1 MKFGEFRS
9 RWAPRAQN
17 ALFFL
22 AESMVFSASNHQLF
36 TFFLKSVN
44 SCGNSDIFIN
54 LTQKRK
60 KSLKIIIFRQGAEWF
75 VFPSEIIGD
84 LG

>member
-1 MKFGEFRS
+1 MGFSEFRS

-17 ALFFL
+17 GLFSL
-22 AESMVFSASNHQLF
+22 AKSMIFPASNLQLF

-44 SCGNSDIFIN
+44 SSRNSVISVN

-75 VFPSEIIGD
+75 VFPSEIIGN